1 MKKNIFLGLFSAMGL
16 IVSAGCSKNWLD
28 VKSDKTQTV
37 ASSYSDFQ
45 ELLDQTT
52 QMNYWAPAIGEV
64 GSDGHFITD
73 QSWASISYDNGK
85 DAYSWSHNYPYT
97 QVTDWTT
104 SYPIAF
110 ISDLV
115 LEGLQKLKPQTNSDQ
130 EQWNNIRGQALFHR
144 ANLFFELAQIWAPPY
159 DSSTANKDL
168 SIPLRLS
175 SDITTPSVHS
185 TVEQSYVQIIND
197 LQEATR
203 LLPQRAKFLT
213 RPSFTATF
221 ALLARVYLSIGNYDS
236 AFAYSDKCLQVYN
249 SLIDYNTLDTTASS
263 VGLFN
268 REVLFHNVMYTDPY
282 DQFLDVG
289 CLIDTALYN
298 LYNQNDLR
306 RPVFFQINPDSTI
319 SYKGNYNSRSDAQL
333 FCGMAT
339 DEVYLIRAEC
349 YARSGNTSNAMADLN
364 TLLQSRWRTGTFVPF
379 TAVDANDAL
388 AQILVERRKEL
399 LMRGIRWTD
408 LRRLNKDNRFALTL
422 SRTIGGTTY
431 TLAPNSFRYTLPI
444 PDDIIQI
451 TGMQQ
456 NPGW

>member
-203 LLPQRAKFLT
+203 LLP
-213 RPSFTATF
+213 
-221 ALLARVYLSIGNYDS
+221 
-236 AFAYSDKCLQVYN
+236 
-249 SLIDYNTLDTTASS
+249 
-263 VGLFN
+263 
-268 REVLFHNVMYTDPY
+268 
-282 DQFLDVG
+282 
-289 CLIDTALYN
+289 
-298 LYNQNDLR
+298 
-306 RPVFFQINPDSTI
+306 
-319 SYKGNYNSRSDAQL
+319 
-333 FCGMAT
+333 
-339 DEVYLIRAEC
+339 
-349 YARSGNTSNAMADLN
+349 
-364 TLLQSRWRTGTFVPF
+364 
-379 TAVDANDAL
+379 
-388 AQILVERRKEL
+388 
-399 LMRGIRWTD
+399 
-408 LRRLNKDNRFALTL
+408 
-422 SRTIGGTTY
+422 
-431 TLAPNSFRYTLPI
+431 
-444 PDDIIQI
+444 
-451 TGMQQ
+451 
-456 NPGW
+456 